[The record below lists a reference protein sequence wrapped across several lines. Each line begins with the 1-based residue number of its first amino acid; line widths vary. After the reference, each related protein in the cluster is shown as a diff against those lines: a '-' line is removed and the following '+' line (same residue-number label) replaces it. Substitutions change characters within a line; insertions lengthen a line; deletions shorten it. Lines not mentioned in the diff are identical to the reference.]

1 MGDDK
6 WPRSA
11 GCSRRYS
18 APDSRAA
25 RSKATVR
32 STSRNIGEAGDV
44 FSVSNGRRTS
54 IGHVGSEET
63 AYGERRAG
71 RRSHDSGMH
80 TRCASFEQA

>member
-1 MGDDK
+1 MQAHASRACMSRTDGMSQSGPCRACRKIGDDK

-32 STSRNIGEAGDV
+32 STSRFA
-44 FSVSNGRRTS
+44 
-54 IGHVGSEET
+54 
-63 AYGERRAG
+63 
-71 RRSHDSGMH
+71 
-80 TRCASFEQA
+80 